1 MLEEV
6 LRSLNNWFERDYA
19 TGVFEI
25 AGGSIGLPEGWLLDG
40 QYFRIEGS
48 VFNDGLHQWPAVD
61 LRDETFTG
69 KIAALSVP
77 KAVTELAARIEEWQ
91 AKYGKAAESPYQS
104 ESFGGYS
111 YTKASGNGSQSG
123 SQGRL
128 TWCDAFRSEL
138 NRWRKL

>member
-77 KAVTELAARIEEWQ
+77 KAVTELAARIGEWQ

-104 ESFGGYS
+104 ESFGGFSYS
-111 YTKASGNGSQSG
+111 KASGSGSQSG
-123 SQGRL
+123 SDGAY
-128 TWCDAFRSEL
+128 TWRQAFRSEL

>member
-104 ESFGGYS
+104 QAAQGVSIT
-111 YTKASGNGSQSG
+111 TKQGVSGEYGW
-123 SQGRL
+123 R
-128 TWCDAFRSEL
+128 DAFRAEM

>member
-61 LRDETFTG
+61 LQDETFTG
-69 KIAALSVP
+69 EIAALAIP
-77 KAVTELAARIEEWQ
+77 KAVTELAASIGEWQ
-91 AKYGKAAESPYQS
+91 AKYGEEAASPYSS
-104 ESFGGYS
+104 ESFDGYS
-111 YTKASGNGSQSG
+111 YTKAEGSANWRG
-123 SQGRL
+123 
-128 TWCDAFRSEL
+128 AFRSEL

>member
-25 AGGSIGLPEGWLLDG
+25 AGGSIGLPDGWLLDG

-69 KIAALSVP
+69 EIAALAVP

-104 ESFGGYS
+104 QAAQGVSIT
-111 YTKASGNGSQSG
+111 TKQGVSGEYGW
-123 SQGRL
+123 R
-128 TWCDAFRSEL
+128 DAFRAEM

>member
-6 LRSLNNWFERDYA
+6 LRSLNNWFERDYV

-25 AGGSIGLPEGWLLDG
+25 AGGSIGLPGGWLLDG

-69 KIAALSVP
+69 EITALAIP
-77 KAVTELAARIEEWQ
+77 KAVTELSTSIGEWQ
-91 AKYGKAAESPYQS
+91 AKYGEEAASPYSS
-104 ESFGGYS
+104 ESFDGYS
-111 YTKASGNGSQSG
+111 YTKAEGAEGSADWH
-123 SQGRL
+123 R
-128 TWCDAFRSEL
+128 AFKSEL

>member
-25 AGGSIGLPEGWLLDG
+25 AGGSIGLPDGWLLDG

-61 LRDETFTG
+61 LQDETFTG
-69 KIAALSVP
+69 EVSALAIP
-77 KAVTELAARIEEWQ
+77 KAVTELAASIGEWQ
-91 AKYGKAAESPYQS
+91 AKYGEEAASPYSS
-104 ESFGGYS
+104 ESFDGYS
-111 YTKASGNGSQSG
+111 YTKAEGSQADWRG
-123 SQGRL
+123 
-128 TWCDAFRSEL
+128 AFRSEL

>member
-48 VFNDGLHQWPAVD
+48 VFNDGLHQGPAVD
-61 LRDETFTG
+61 LQDETFTG
-69 KIAALSVP
+69 EVAAWAIP
-77 KAVTELAARIEEWQ
+77 KAVTELAASIGEWQ
-91 AKYGKAAESPYQS
+91 AKYGEEAASPYSS
-104 ESFGGYS
+104 ESFDGYS
-111 YTKASGNGSQSG
+111 YTKAEGAEGSANWRG
-123 SQGRL
+123 
-128 TWCDAFRSEL
+128 AFRSEL

>member
-61 LRDETFTG
+61 LQDETFTG
-69 KIAALSVP
+69 EIAALAIP
-77 KAVTELAARIEEWQ
+77 KAVTELAASIDEWQ
-91 AKYGKAAESPYQS
+91 AKYGEEAASPYSS
-104 ESFGGYS
+104 ESFDAR
-111 YTKASGNGSQSG
+111 KAPRIGAA
-123 SQGRL
+123 RL
-128 TWCDAFRSEL
+128 DPS
-138 NRWRKL
+138 

>member
-25 AGGSIGLPEGWLLDG
+25 AGGSIGLPDGWLLDG

-69 KIAALSVP
+69 EIAALAVP
-77 KAVTELAARIEEWQ
+77 KAVTELAERIGEWQ
-91 AKYGKAAESPYQS
+91 TKYGKAAESPYQS